1 MLFQPT
7 SVSPSTRGDMGDWT
21 ADVTYGEM
29 TVSWMVNGNSPMVAY
44 SIQFFVNDFAS
55 TPVYDTG
62 KLTDGCPFY
71 GVDYAGNPQFFSCT
85 LDHLG
90 QLGFNNGEEY
100 KFIITQWWG
109 DADTESVTQSS
120 AAVFV
125 TRAAPTLTLGAVED
139 PVATR
144 AYTFTASYSQAQG
157 DALNWV
163 RWELVRVGDENVP
176 LADTGKIYGTAQLQ
190 FTYDGFFR
198 GNSYAVRCTV
208 QTENGVEAT
217 TGWHQF
223 EVSYDVANVPGV
235 IEVSR
240 ACGRSAVLVEWQG
253 LSYIPGTTQGVY
265 TVSDGLLTLASD
277 SSVSWT
283 TVNGVSMDLPS
294 AWTLL
299 TKFALDHNEG
309 TVLDIATPGSGIQ
322 FTYSTDTGV
331 LSVISGSN
339 TYGTMSDVGPTGIV
353 TAIFTNTTLYLRV
366 VDKIGGLVPRTDLYP
381 GTTLY
386 PGGGAERVRTA
397 RFDFSYIQQ
406 DITSVTAHGPSVFD
420 YIEIVDGTP
429 NDYTINLIWESG
441 AEYTPSFTGGTL
453 FLADFSEGLN
463 AGPLTSYDPDEMV
476 SIYRQD
482 GGAETILHVADTTLS
497 ASSLYD
503 YGVASQQ
510 GPYSYQLLLSN
521 STAFTSSAIESDEI
535 SPCFWDWSLL
545 SCTLRDGSET
555 FYEVEA
561 EYRFGKNLSSGQIGN
576 NNSPFVAANF
586 TRYPTVQASPANWKS
601 GTLQS
606 LIGAIDYTGG
616 QNAYSDS
623 LALRDAIYN
632 LSTTSNTLFLKSR
645 KGDLMLVRIAGQI
658 QMETMDGTR
667 EQAQQVNLPW
677 VEVGSVD
684 GLSLTV
690 LPGDGLYAGG
700 EGS

>member
-1 MLFQPT
+1 
-7 SVSPSTRGDMGDWT
+7 MGDWT

-55 TPVYDTG
+55 TLVYDTG

-100 KFIITQWWG
+100 KYIITQWWG
-109 DADTESVTQSS
+109 DTDAESVTQSS

-125 TRAAPTLTLGAVED
+125 TRAAPTLTMGAIAN
-139 PVATR
+139 PVAAR
-144 AYTFTASYSQAQG
+144 SYTFTASYSQAEG

-163 RWELVRVGDENVP
+163 RWELVRVDTENIP

-217 TGWHQF
+217 TDWNQF
-223 EVSYDVANVPGV
+223 VVSYETTTVPGALGA
-235 IEVSR
+235 SR
-240 ACGRSAVLVEWQG
+240 ACGRSAVLVEWPG
-253 LSYIPGTTQGVY
+253 LSYIPGSALGTYSVA
-265 TVSDGLLTLASD
+265 DGLLTLGTNA
-277 SSVSWT
+277 SVSWT
-283 TVNGVSMDLPS
+283 TVNGADMEFPS
-294 AWTLL
+294 AWTVL
-299 TKFALDHNEG
+299 TKFTLNHNSG
-309 TVLDIATPGSGIQ
+309 TVLNVATPGTDIL
-322 FTYSTDTGV
+322 FAYSDTTGL
-331 LSVISGSN
+331 LSVKKGSIV
-339 TYGTMSDVGPTGIV
+339 YGSMPDVGPTGTV
-353 TAIFTNTTLYLRV
+353 TAILTNTDLYLRV
-366 VDKIGGLVPRTDLYP
+366 EDETGGLVPRTDLYP

-386 PGGGAERVRTA
+386 PGGGAQRVRKEQFHFA
-397 RFDFSYIQQ
+397 YYQQ
-406 DITSVTAHGPSVFD
+406 EVSGVTAYGPAVFD
-420 YIEIVDGTP
+420 YIEVMQGTP
-429 NDYTINLIWESG
+429 DSFLIDFVWGAG
-441 AEYTPSFTGGTL
+441 AEYTPSFTESTL
-453 FLADFSEGLN
+453 FLADFSNGLN
-463 AGPLTSYDPDEMV
+463 AGPLSSYDPDERI

-482 GGAETILHVADTTLS
+482 AGAEVLLHVADTTLS
-497 ASSLYD
+497 SSSLYD
-503 YGVASQQ
+503 YGAASQQ

-521 STAFTSSAIESDEI
+521 STAFTSSAIESNEV

-545 SCTLRDGSET
+545 SCTLREGSKT
-555 FYEVEA
+555 SYEVEA
-561 EYRFGKNLSSGQIGN
+561 EYRFGKNLSSGQVGN

-606 LIGAIDYTGG
+606 LIGAIDYAGG
-616 QNAYSDS
+616 QNEYSDS

-645 KGDLMLVRIAGQI
+645 KGDLMMVRIAGQI

-667 EQAQQVNLPW
+667 EQAQQVSLPW
-677 VEVGSVD
+677 VEVGSAD

-690 LPGDGLYAGG
+690 LPGDGLYTGG
-700 EGS
+700 EGA